1 VMASWT
7 PVGPHFVAA
16 PSRIIASPALNCPP
30 LCCSDA
36 QRGSPPAVPDLLRL
50 SYVAGIG
57 KLIGRSPF
65 VVGGAVNT
73 PQLAEAQ
80 HDDGVHLT
88 APCTLVAIDRNEW
101 SRCVGTSGRD
111 HRKRAAT

>member
-1 VMASWT
+1 
-7 PVGPHFVAA
+7 
-16 PSRIIASPALNCPP
+16 
-30 LCCSDA
+30 
-36 QRGSPPAVPDLLRL
+36 
-50 SYVAGIG
+50 
-57 KLIGRSPF
+57 
-65 VVGGAVNT
+65 VVGDAVNM

-101 SRCVGTSGRD
+101 SQCVGTSGRD